1 MRKRTIVSRA
11 QAEQWEYLSNHPEF
25 SRRVVIPNDEMM
37 FLVHLKQMDIDL
49 TKWWKTKDKGWI
61 LIQAMDFSHLEN
73 TVDYF
78 SRDGVSIDPERQAAL
93 ENVILEYMKKK
104 VDNERL
110 VEKAMQLMEN
120 LDGQSKGND
129 DGATEQ

>member
-1 MRKRTIVSRA
+1 
-11 QAEQWEYLSNHPEF
+11 
-25 SRRVVIPNDEMM
+25 MM

-78 SRDGVSIDPERQAAL
+78 SRDGVSVDPERQAAL